1 MLDWLWSIIIGGVA
15 GWLADLL
22 VPGVKVGILGAII
35 AGILGGVLGKWL
47 FGLLG
52 LATTGIIGILIACS
66 NRSYYSSVGLSRHRE
81 KIKNLFVI
89 VQKPAHVGFCV
100 FKLLA

>member
-35 AGILGGVLGKWL
+35 AGVLGGVVGKWL
-47 FGLLG
+47 FGLLK
-52 LATTGIIGILIACS
+52 LPLTGALWPFIAAVVGAIILLLVYRAIA
-66 NRSYYSSVGLSRHRE
+66 
-81 KIKNLFVI
+81 KK
-89 VQKPAHVGFCV
+89 
-100 FKLLA
+100 

>member
-1 MLDWLWSIIIGGVA
+1 MLDWLWSIIIGGVV

-47 FGLLG
+47 FGALKLPLTGAFWPFVAAVVGAIIVLLIYR
-52 LATTGIIGILIACS
+52 AIAK
-66 NRSYYSSVGLSRHRE
+66 R
-81 KIKNLFVI
+81 
-89 VQKPAHVGFCV
+89 
-100 FKLLA
+100 

>member
-1 MLDWLWSIIIGGVA
+1 MLDWLWSIIIGGVV
-15 GWLADLL
+15 GWLADLV

-52 LATTGIIGILIACS
+52 LPITGVWPFIAAVVGAIILLLVYRAIA
-66 NRSYYSSVGLSRHRE
+66 
-81 KIKNLFVI
+81 KK
-89 VQKPAHVGFCV
+89 
-100 FKLLA
+100 